1 MCRHNTLDN
10 FFQCGFVGLL
20 RLMLFRIGRGTVKI
34 QSIIH
39 YRHLSR
45 IRRSIH
51 IAAVECRHAA
61 GNNLRVT
68 DNLMLFRIA
77 ECSRV
82 SAAKHG
88 VGYDF
93 PNCCANCPVF
103 TFSLYQ
109 SANTP
114 SQSVGELFGN
124 IIVAEGCFDFAGG
137 FSLEAINQCS

>member
-1 MCRHNTLDN
+1 
-10 FFQCGFVGLL
+10 
-20 RLMLFRIGRGTVKI
+20 MLFRIGRGTVKI